1 MKFLVLGSVNIDE
14 TYRVEHIVKEG
25 ETISCKGLSRSAGGK
40 GANQAAALAKA
51 GADVSLACK
60 IGNDGLWILDIL
72 SSYGA
77 DVSRAVVSERAGT
90 GKAIIQV
97 DERGENSIII
107 VSGGNGLLA
116 GADIDD
122 MLSGY
127 GEGDVIVLQNEVNK
141 LAVIMSAALEKGM
154 KIALNPSPF
163 DDSLLSLPLEKVHY
177 LILNEVEA
185 CSIIGE
191 DKISDDIEYRA
202 AITAL
207 HRKFPDTVIVLTAGA
222 DGAMCFYDNQVH
234 YSAGYSVE
242 VADTTGAGDTFL
254 GYFLHSMESGLGVVK
269 ALDKANKAASLAVS
283 RRGAMESIPFMD
295 ELLL

>member
-97 DERGENSIII
+97 G
-107 VSGGNGLLA
+107 
-116 GADIDD
+116 
-122 MLSGY
+122 
-127 GEGDVIVLQNEVNK
+127 
-141 LAVIMSAALEKGM
+141 
-154 KIALNPSPF
+154 
-163 DDSLLSLPLEKVHY
+163 
-177 LILNEVEA
+177 
-185 CSIIGE
+185 
-191 DKISDDIEYRA
+191 
-202 AITAL
+202 
-207 HRKFPDTVIVLTAGA
+207 
-222 DGAMCFYDNQVH
+222 
-234 YSAGYSVE
+234 
-242 VADTTGAGDTFL
+242 
-254 GYFLHSMESGLGVVK
+254 
-269 ALDKANKAASLAVS
+269 
-283 RRGAMESIPFMD
+283 
-295 ELLL
+295 